1 MNTVTGLAASFRDI
15 GINFR
20 GTDRPTDWVLR
31 HLDLDIR
38 DGEFLVLVGPSGCG
52 KSTLLRMLAGITA
65 PTEGTVTAA
74 DGPVTGPS
82 PKRAMVFQ
90 SVEVPLMDWLTAR
103 KNVELGLKL
112 QGVSR
117 VLRQQKGEA
126 YLRKVGLVAAAD
138 KYPHELSGGMKQRVQ
153 IARVLATA
161 PEIVLMDEPFAALDA
176 QSRLLLQREVARLWQ
191 EDKRTVVYVTHDI
204 REAVL
209 LGQRVAVM
217 SAPPVSGIKSIYDV
231 DLPYPRDEFSS
242 RFTELSRQVEKDIE
256 EEVIKVW
263 SAEESAAEPAD
274 SSASDG

>member
-1 MNTVTGLAASFRDI
+1 
-15 GINFR
+15 
-20 GTDRPTDWVLR
+20 
-31 HLDLDIR
+31 
-38 DGEFLVLVGPSGCG
+38 
-52 KSTLLRMLAGITA
+52 
-65 PTEGTVTAA
+65 
-74 DGPVTGPS
+74 
-82 PKRAMVFQ
+82 
-90 SVEVPLMDWLTAR
+90 
-103 KNVELGLKL
+103 
-112 QGVSR
+112 
-117 VLRQQKGEA
+117 
-126 YLRKVGLVAAAD
+126 
-138 KYPHELSGGMKQRVQ
+138 
-153 IARVLATA
+153 
-161 PEIVLMDEPFAALDA
+161 MDEPFAALDA